1 MVSSGGNDYIT
12 YIVSTYSQTL
22 FRAAYMILHSQN
34 DAEDAVQDVFVKLIK
49 KKPKF
54 NDAEHEKAWLLR
66 VTINTAK
73 DIFRKRK
80 HIFSQ
85 TEQEVPVFYDHDE
98 SDLLDAVMSLD
109 EKYSTII
116 HLYYYEDY
124 SIAEIG
130 KLLAIPSATV
140 GTRLSRARNLLRN
153 KLKGVVLDEP
163 AIQRADKPS
172 SHK

>member
-1 MVSSGGNDYIT
+1 MDASSGNDYII
-12 YIVSTYSQTL
+12 YIVSTYSQIL
-22 FRAAYMILHSQN
+22 FRAAYMILHSKN

-54 NDAEHEKAWLLR
+54 NDNEHEKAWLLR

-73 DIFRKRK
+73 DILRKRK
-80 HIFSQ
+80 HNFPQII
-85 TEQEVPVFYDHDE
+85 QEVPDFYENDE
-98 SDLLDAVMSLD
+98 SDLLHAVMSLD

-130 KLLAIPSATV
+130 KLLSIPAATV
-140 GTRLSRARNLLRN
+140 GTRLSRARILLRN
-153 KLKGVVLDEP
+153 KLKGVVFDE
-163 AIQRADKPS
+163 
-172 SHK
+172 

>member
-1 MVSSGGNDYIT
+1 MDASSGNDYII
-12 YIVSTYSQTL
+12 YIVSTYSQIL
-22 FRAAYMILHSQN
+22 FRAAYMILHSKN

-54 NDAEHEKAWLLR
+54 NDNEHEKAWLLR

-73 DIFRKRK
+73 DILRKRK
-80 HIFSQ
+80 HNIPQ
-85 TEQEVPVFYDHDE
+85 IIQEVSDFYENDE
-98 SDLLDAVMSLD
+98 SDLLHAVMSLD

-130 KLLAIPSATV
+130 KLLSIPAATV
-140 GTRLSRARNLLRN
+140 GTRLSRARILLRN
-153 KLKGVVLDEP
+153 KLKGVVFDE
-163 AIQRADKPS
+163 
-172 SHK
+172 